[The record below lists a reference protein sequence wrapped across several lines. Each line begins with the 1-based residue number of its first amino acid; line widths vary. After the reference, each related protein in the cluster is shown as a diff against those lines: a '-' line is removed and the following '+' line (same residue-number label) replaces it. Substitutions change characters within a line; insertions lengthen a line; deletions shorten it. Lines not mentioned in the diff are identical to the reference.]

1 MTFILHTG
9 CLVINWTKIYNHVN
23 DTWGESFL
31 FYDNFSVYEEIYIL
45 INVIFDQDSN
55 KCDQLFLTVEIRT
68 SYEI

>member
-1 MTFILHTG
+1 MTH
-9 CLVINWTKIYNHVN
+9 
-23 DTWGESFL
+23 GESFL

-68 SYEI
+68 SYEIWMFLDVELKKKVERVTKT